1 VNRRNPNPLRERGTI
16 HPKISLAYASGY
28 DQHQLQVAA
37 LVRWEMRTLAIV
49 LSLSLSDVGH
59 HAINECRSQK
69 MNEGNGEGKNM
80 LGHKQ
85 EQHYDA

>member
-1 VNRRNPNPLRERGTI
+1 MNRLQLVEVNLVPQVGVNLDWRTAEIPTSP
-16 HPKISLAYASGY
+16 YASGY

-59 HAINECRSQK
+59 HANNECSSPK
-69 MNEGNGEGKNM
+69 
-80 LGHKQ
+80 
-85 EQHYDA
+85 